1 MRTLLA
7 HPRAQATERYDE
19 LPPQNKGMRVQ
30 RPSQSFVRNCLLSA
44 LAPADYGLLQP
55 HLEPVPF
62 TKDMVLEENDEPF
75 EYAFF
80 PNTGVTSIMAITQ
93 TGDRVEAGLFGRE
106 GMSGMPILLGAD
118 RSPLKTIIQIPGEG
132 YRIAT
137 SALRDAIEQSR
148 PLHAYLLRFCQ
159 AMVAQTAFTTL
170 ANVTHPVEV
179 RLARWL
185 LMCHDRTDGDDVEL
199 THEYMAVML
208 AVRRPSVTTAL
219 HILEGNGFIKA
230 KRGMIKMRDRAG
242 LVEFS
247 DGSYGRPEAEYTRLI
262 GPFFG

>member
-1 MRTLLA
+1 M
-7 HPRAQATERYDE
+7 PNPNQ
-19 LPPQNKGMRVQ
+19 
-30 RPSQSFVRNCLLSA
+30 PSVRNYLL
-44 LAPADYGLLQP
+44 LGLTPADYGLLQP

-62 TKDMVLEENDEPF
+62 PKDMVLEEDDETF
-75 EYAFF
+75 DHAFF

-132 YRIAT
+132 YRIEV

-148 PLHAYLLRFCQ
+148 SLHAYLLRFCQ

-185 LMCHDRTDGDDVEL
+185 LMCDDRSDGGEVRL

-208 AVRRPSVTTAL
+208 AVRRPSVTIAL

-230 KRGMIKMRDRAG
+230 RRGMITMRDRPG

>member
-1 MRTLLA
+1 M
-7 HPRAQATERYDE
+7 P
-19 LPPQNKGMRVQ
+19 
-30 RPSQSFVRNCLLSA
+30 RPSQSSVRNYLLSG
-44 LAPADYGLLQP
+44 LDPADYSLLQP

-62 TKDMVLEENDEPF
+62 TKDMVLEENDETF
-75 EYAFF
+75 DHAFF
-80 PNTGVTSIMAITQ
+80 PNTGVTSIMAITR

-132 YRIAT
+132 YRIEV

-148 PLHAYLLRFCQ
+148 SLHAYLLRFCQ

-185 LMCHDRTDGDDVEL
+185 LMCDDRSDGGEVRL

-208 AVRRPSVTTAL
+208 AVRRPSVTIAL

-230 KRGMIKMRDRAG
+230 RRGMITMRDRPG